1 MRLNRATTGIIVSI
15 LFSQLVGCAQSDKDL
30 LAEAQYCLDKAT
42 SATAASCMS
51 KISGLS
57 SPQAHALRCAQGF
70 ITAGITSAQNLSDAV
85 TSIKQ
90 GSGATGMLAALSFP
104 NPNAL
109 DNAKATFNSCSSSG
123 QGGLAL
129 IGAMAKSA
137 TVIADIGGEQIID
150 ACSDPAR
157 TQECKDALK
166 NTMNNLNP
174 NSSSAK
180 EIAATVGSVYEST
193 CGGSTS
199 SSNEMCNQINSAA
212 KDAGVNPSTMSED
225 EKTKFAEFLLKNWN
239 T

>member
-1 MRLNRATTGIIVSI
+1 MSLNRKTAGTIAIT
-15 LFSQLVGCAQSDKDL
+15 LLCNLVGCAQSDKDL

-42 SATAASCMS
+42 QTTAASCMS

-57 SPQAHALRCAQGF
+57 SPQSYALRCAQGF

-109 DNAKATFNSCSSSG
+109 DNAKTTFSSCSSSG
-123 QGGLAL
+123 QSGLAL

-137 TVIADIGGEQIID
+137 TVFASIGGNAISL
-150 ACSDPAR
+150 CSDP
-157 TQECKDALK
+157 TQTAACTSALTA
-166 NTMNNLNP
+166 NMTSLISNP
-174 NSSSAK
+174 ESAT
-180 EIAATVGSVYEST
+180 EIAEAVGTVYDTTCSGATA
-193 CGGSTS
+193 

-212 KDAGVNPSTMSED
+212 AAAGVDPSSMTSD
-225 EKTKFAEFLLKNWN
+225 QKKQFATQLLTTWKN
-239 T
+239 